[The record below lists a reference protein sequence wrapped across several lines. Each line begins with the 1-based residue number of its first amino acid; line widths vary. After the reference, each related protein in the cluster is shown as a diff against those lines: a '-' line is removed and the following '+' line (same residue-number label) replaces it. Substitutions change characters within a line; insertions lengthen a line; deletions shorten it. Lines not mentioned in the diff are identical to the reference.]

1 MLISL
6 SRYSMLAHLLAGI
19 WYAHNIGSV
28 PSDLPV
34 RAGFVVQRDL
44 RATSNNVSG
53 VALGSLH
60 SSAWGGKVSWGS
72 RLSTRRARDHA
83 VALPVPERYG
93 EECPGGGIGQMPG
106 GHGQYTRRKQRCE
119 RGPTCH
125 NLSRQG
131 YRRQPL

>member
-44 RATSNNVSG
+44 RATSNNVTG

-72 RLSTRRARDHA
+72 RLSTRRRPSRVRSRGCAPRPRTVRGRVPWWWDRPDAGWAWAIHETKTA
-83 VALPVPERYG
+83 VRTG
-93 EECPGGGIGQMPG
+93 
-106 GHGQYTRRKQRCE
+106 
-119 RGPTCH
+119 
-125 NLSRQG
+125 
-131 YRRQPL
+131 

>member
-44 RATSNNVSG
+44 RATSNNVTG

-72 RLSTRRARDHA
+72 RLSTRRRATGGRPPWGITA
-83 VALPVPERYG
+83 VCRPSRVRSRGCAPRPRTVRGRVPWWWDRPDAG
-93 EECPGGGIGQMPG
+93 WA
-106 GHGQYTRRKQRCE
+106 
-119 RGPTCH
+119 
-125 NLSRQG
+125 
-131 YRRQPL
+131 